1 MKLELPCRVSLF
13 TGYSI
18 GLPVLRQSL
27 IPSSLLVV
35 FIVVIQTVAKRV
47 LPVRLTIASE
57 EAQEPVGSKKLLSC
71 RESYRATGVR
81 NYKQINNVLLL
92 WDFCNMSFPHYKNR
106 NTMHAILA
114 VCTVHICIRPL

>member
-1 MKLELPCRVSLF
+1 MPMKLELPGRVSLF

-35 FIVVIQTVAKRV
+35 FIVVMQTVAKRV

-57 EAQEPVGSKKLLSC
+57 EAQEPVGSKKLLA
-71 RESYRATGVR
+71 EKATEPRACGI
-81 NYKQINNVLLL
+81 INKLIMCYCCGI
-92 WDFCNMSFPHYKNR
+92 F
-106 NTMHAILA
+106 AI
-114 VCTVHICIRPL
+114 